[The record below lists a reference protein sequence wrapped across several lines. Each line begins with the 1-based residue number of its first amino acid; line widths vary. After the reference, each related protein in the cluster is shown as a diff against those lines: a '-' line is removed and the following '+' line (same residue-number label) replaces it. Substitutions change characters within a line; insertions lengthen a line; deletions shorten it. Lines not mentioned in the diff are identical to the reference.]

1 MTTTHAPAPVR
12 EDHAPGPTLRAQGL
26 AALLTWLVAGT
37 AAAAIPALLDLDP
50 FGTWSRLVPAAIG
63 LVAAALLCVPALRR
77 SRLPISGVAVG
88 LFAAFTVLVVRSALS
103 GTPFAYEGVL
113 GDTGRL
119 SAMANRYSSEWRV
132 VDGLGTG
139 VSSEYPP
146 LFPWL
151 IGKASALLSIPA
163 WRLLAP
169 AEILTVSGSLVA
181 AFALW
186 LRLVKPPV
194 AATISVVA
202 LLALG
207 SPNALGAANKSYEV
221 IALAV
226 TVPWLILTFGNPPR
240 GRLHWLPAGLLG
252 GFLLLDYYAYVLFS
266 VAGVL
271 ALMWSSWRADRR
283 AYLVHVLRTTAVCI
297 AIGAV
302 YLAPFAWGMLQD
314 GGKQVS
320 DTYQPDYALK
330 AVFPFITPSLLA
342 FVELAGLGGLIY
354 SIRKTWWSKPLL
366 SLLGGCYVY
375 AGVSWVRN
383 EGSGHTGLYYYAGF
397 LISAIL
403 LTAAVLTAFEYLPR
417 LSHTK
422 GVLALAATFTVAG
435 GLYFVSNQPS
445 LSPGGF
451 LTYAHLQPDANGR
464 LPRHAAEA
472 ARTFRP
478 ADEARD
484 RFTFPV
490 APLRAAVKEN
500 FTGDPTILSPDE
512 AVFVYEK
519 WHGYLGWDR
528 GATAALQRWDARF
541 AELTRLSATPDL
553 ANATTAFGRID
564 VYVLHREGTSLVWR
578 SKQGA
583 TATFR
588 PAQFRGFQVT
598 DLPNGY
604 VVAIQKAP

>member
-1 MTTTHAPAPVR
+1 MTTTQVAAPVHEDQTPAPS
-12 EDHAPGPTLRAQGL
+12 LRAQGL
-26 AALLTWLVAGT
+26 AALLTWLVAGSV
-37 AAAAIPALLDLDP
+37 AATVPALLDLDP
-50 FGTWSRLVPAAIG
+50 FGTWSRLTPAAIG
-63 LVAAALLCVPALRR
+63 LVAAGLLCVPALRR
-77 SRLPISGVAVG
+77 SRLPIPGMAVG
-88 LFAAFTVLVVRSALS
+88 LFAAFTVLVVRSALN

-119 SAMANRYSSEWRV
+119 SAMANRYSSEWRI

-151 IGKASALLSIPA
+151 IGKASALLGVPA

-169 AEILTVSGSLVA
+169 AEILTVSGSVVA

-194 AATISVVA
+194 AAAISVVA

-207 SPNALGAANKSYEV
+207 SPNALGAANKAYEV

-226 TVPWLILTFGNPPR
+226 TIPWLILTFGNPPR

-266 VAGVL
+266 VAGIPV
-271 ALMWSSWRADRR
+271 LMWISWRADRR
-283 AYLVHVLRTTAVCI
+283 AYVIHIVRTGAVCL

-302 YLAPFAWGMLQD
+302 YLVPFAWGMLQD

-330 AVFPFITPSLLA
+330 AVVPFITPSLLA

-354 SIRKTWWSKPLL
+354 SFRKTWWSKPLL
-366 SLLGGCYVY
+366 ALLAGCYVY
-375 AGVSWVRN
+375 AGVSWARN
-383 EGSGHTGLYYYAGF
+383 EVSGHTGLYYYAGF
-397 LISAIL
+397 VISAIL
-403 LTAAVLTAFEYLPR
+403 LIAAVLTAFEYLR
-417 LSHTK
+417 LSHIK
-422 GVLALAATFTVAG
+422 GVLTLTTAFTVAG
-435 GLYFVSNQPS
+435 ALYFVSNQPS

-472 ARTFRP
+472 ARTFHP

-490 APLRAAVKEN
+490 AALRTTIKRTLGSN
-500 FTGDPTILSPDE
+500 NPTILSPDE
-512 AVFVYEK
+512 AIFVYEN

-541 AELTRLSATPDL
+541 AELTRLAATPDL
-553 ANATTAFGRID
+553 ANAKTAFGQID
-564 VYVLHREGTSLVWR
+564 VYVLHREGANLVWR

-583 TATFR
+583 TATFHA
-588 PAQFRGFQVT
+588 AQFRGFTVT
-598 DLPNGY
+598 DLPGNY
-604 VVAIQKAP
+604 VVAIRKAP